1 MKNRL
6 FSLTLAALAICSYGQ
21 QTTLISIR
29 HVFKGTDFLHQTVVI
44 DDSLSFRC
52 TMLKY
57 YLRERHGDEAE
68 FYLISCDTTLR
79 ILSNGSPFYTG
90 VEAQRQERGIGKG
103 MLDPRHDMY
112 WTWNTGY
119 IQVKLEG
126 ELFRTG
132 KPSEQLI
139 WHLGGFAAGMN
150 TTWPIAQN
158 KNSSTTLIC
167 DMSAFIQK
175 YASSTPHIMSPTPM
189 VTEMTNDWTHSFY
202 WDE

>member
-1 MKNRL
+1 MRHL
-6 FSLTLAALAICSYGQ
+6 VFILSLIFFATNGNGQFPALI
-21 QTTLISIR
+21 TIR
-29 HVFKGTDFLHQTVVI
+29 HVFNGNSFLHQTVVI

-57 YLRERHGDEAE
+57 YLRERDGDEAE
-68 FYLISCDTTLR
+68 FYLISSDTTLR

-90 VEAQRQERGIGKG
+90 VEAQRQEQGIGKG

-119 IQVKLEG
+119 IQMKLEG
-126 ELFRTG
+126 ELFRNG
-132 KPSEQLI
+132 KPSEKLI

-150 TTWPIAQN
+150 TTWPITLN

-167 DMSAFIQK
+167 DLSAFIQK
-175 YASSTPHIMSPTPM
+175 YASSAPQIMSPTPM
-189 VTEMTNDWTHSFY
+189 VSEMTNDWTHSFY